1 MKAWHVNRRRRASR
15 KRKRREGDGRGGWD
29 DGEGGKRVEKSQCKS
44 CSLLLVADNSFY
56 KEVRSI
62 ILYYCTLSLSDIW
75 VTRQSAEIIITLIK
89 AVTLSLCFQVKS
101 HPKTGAVGLWFT

>member
-1 MKAWHVNRRRRASR
+1 MIHTCRNFYERFKTLSLKMKAWHVNRRRRASR

-62 ILYYCTLSLSDIW
+62 IVHYSL
-75 VTRQSAEIIITLIK
+75 
-89 AVTLSLCFQVKS
+89 
-101 HPKTGAVGLWFT
+101 